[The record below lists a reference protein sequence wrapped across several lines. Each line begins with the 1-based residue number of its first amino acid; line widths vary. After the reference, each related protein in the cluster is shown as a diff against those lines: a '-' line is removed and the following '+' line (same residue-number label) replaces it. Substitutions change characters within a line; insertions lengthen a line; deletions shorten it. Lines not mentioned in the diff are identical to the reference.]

1 MAKQHR
7 RYYFLVANHYYP
19 EFRLIFGKG
28 FFYADND
35 LLGPNVRAHYI
46 YGDSW
51 NFGFHLAVK
60 GGKGAVAAVNPNA
73 VLARKR
79 ALAKFYGI

>member
-7 RYYFLVANHYYP
+7 RYYFLVANHY
-19 EFRLIFGKG
+19 
-28 FFYADND
+28 
-35 LLGPNVRAHYI
+35 